1 MLQAIAGA
9 MSPRRTWVVPSPAD
23 VIFGITLAVATIVR
37 GWFAINT
44 DGDLPR
50 HLRVGSEILS
60 HGLFFTDRFSWTMQG
75 QPFVPYEWASEVLY
89 TLAHRMAGLPG
100 VILLMGVALAAAY
113 ALLYRLMMKLG
124 MDPLLA
130 MLTSIAAAAA
140 GSFHWLAR
148 PHVFSYGA
156 VVGLVWLM
164 EVAGHGSRDP
174 RLVTRDSRLILVLP
188 LFAIWANLHAG
199 FLFGLVLIGMYLVGD
214 VLEQWVPL
222 SAVRGPSR
230 IKRDAMLLV
239 AALVGTCINPSGPG
253 VIVHVASY
261 FQKGWLVDITNEM
274 QSPDFHAFIGRTFLV
289 LLLVC
294 LAVLGRSG
302 RRPSWQH
309 LIVFLGTTAF
319 ALESKRHIA
328 LWALTGFPLLM
339 LHANAS
345 WTAAGWEP
353 FARLREGMARGAGLA
368 HAGAWS
374 LVPLTILAIAAARGG
389 MLGGARLMPDRFDP
403 TAFPVRIVGHA
414 RAANIQGRM
423 FNDFVW
429 GGYILYAWPEQKVFI
444 DGQSDFYG
452 VPLNQLYMSIR
463 QADPGWERRL
473 DSLGV
478 DMVLLPASAPAS
490 RALLDAPGWTM
501 ADSADGAVRYERR

>member
-1 MLQAIAGA
+1 
-9 MSPRRTWVVPSPAD
+9 

-60 HGLFFTDRFSWTMQG
+60 HGLFFTDKFSWTMQG
-75 QPFVPYEWASEVLY
+75 QPFVPYEWGSEVLY
-89 TLAHRMAGLPG
+89 TMAHRAAGLPG

-113 ALLYRLMMKLG
+113 ALLYLLMVKLG

-156 VVGLVWLM
+156 VVVLVWLM
-164 EVAGHGSRDP
+164 ESSVFGRRSSRSG
-174 RLVTRDSRLILVLP
+174 RLKTDGRRLFLVLP
-188 LFAIWANLHAG
+188 LFSIWANLHAG

-214 VLEQWVPL
+214 VLERWVPL
-222 SAVRGPSR
+222 SSERRPSR
-230 IKRDAMLLV
+230 IKGDALLLG

-274 QSPDFHAFIGRTFLV
+274 QSPDFHAIIGRSFLL

-294 LAVLGRSG
+294 LAVLARAR

-319 ALESKRHIA
+319 ALESNRHIA
-328 LWALTGFPLLM
+328 LWALTGFPLVM
-339 LHANAS
+339 LHANA
-345 WTAAGWEP
+345 WWIEPRWKP
-353 FARLREGMARGAGLA
+353 FARFRDGMARGARLT
-368 HAGAWS
+368 HAGLWS
-374 LVPLTILAIAAARGG
+374 LVPLALLAVVATRGG
-389 MLGGARLMPDRFDP
+389 RLDGTQLLPDQFDP
-403 TAFPVRIVGHA
+403 SAFPVRVVEHA
-414 RAANIQGRM
+414 RIAGVRGRM

-463 QADPGWERRL
+463 QAEPGWERRL

-478 DMVLLPASAPAS
+478 VTAFIPRNSPLAA
-490 RALLDAPGWTM
+490 ALKSSPEWTV
-501 ADSADGAVRYERR
+501 ADSADGAVRFDRIEWQADS